1 MFDQTTLLKKIKK
14 IKNKINLLKRNLDY
28 FYINKKIKNINKKIK
43 KLILNKNY
51 EIISKLYKKKNILSK
66 KIYKIKKLIKILK
79 EIEYWVK
86 IFNKEKDLYI
96 IEEINIQYLK
106 LKKKINKLEIYTMFK
121 NKNDKNNCYMDIQSG
136 SGGVE
141 SQDWTKMLL
150 KMYLKYSFS
159 KNFKTKIITE
169 SIGENKGIKSVTL
182 KIKGNFAFGWFRT
195 ETGIHRLVR
204 KSPFDSG
211 NKRHTSFSSIFVYP
225 EVKKNIKINIK
236 TENLRIDVY
245 RASGA
250 GGQHVNRTESA
261 VRITHIPTGIVT
273 QCQNDRSQHKNK
285 NTAIKQLKAKL
296 YNLEI
301 KKKNIEKENINKN
314 KLDIRWGNQIRS
326 YILDDSR
333 IKDLRTNIERNDIY
347 NVLNGDLNQFI
358 ETNLKMGF

>member
-1 MFDQTTLLKKIKK
+1 MFDFFNKKKKIK
-14 IKNKINLLKRNLDY
+14 
-28 FYINKKIKNINKKIK
+28 YINKQIKN
-43 KLILNKNY
+43 LILHKNY
-51 EIISKLYKKKNILSK
+51 EIVSALYKKKNILSQ
-66 KIYKIKKLIKILK
+66 KIYKIQKIIKIFQ
-79 EIEYWVK
+79 EIEYWMH
-86 IFNKEKDLYI
+86 IFNEEKDLSI
-96 IEEINIQYLK
+96 IQEINMQYLK
-106 LKKKINKLEIYTMFK
+106 IKKKIKKLEIYTMFK
-121 NKNDKNNCYMDIQSG
+121 NKYDKNNCYMDIQSG

-141 SQDWTKMLL
+141 SQDWTKILL
-150 KMYLKYSFS
+150 KMYLKYSYS

-169 SIGENKGIKSVTL
+169 SIGETGGIKSVTL

-204 KSPFDSG
+204 KSPFDTS

-225 EVKKNIKINIK
+225 ELKKDILIDIKP
-236 TENLRIDVY
+236 ENLRIDVY

-296 YNLEI
+296 YNMEI
-301 KKKNIEKENINKN
+301 KKKNLEKENINKN

-333 IKDLRTNIERNDIY
+333 IKDIRTNIERNDIF